1 MKKSKL
7 IAVLLSVLLLIVL
20 VMMMM
25 PYVVMFVMTSHS
37 NLEIFEGDVLSIGKY
52 FGENIGKVFGMN
64 YIRYFFNSF
73 YIAVLN
79 VILGSLSSA
88 LAAYSLSKFTYKGR
102 EKLFVAVLITMMIPG
117 QLGLI
122 AFIIMMGKLGW
133 VNTHL
138 PFILPAL
145 NNTFGVFWFTMYM
158 RGSVPK
164 EIIESARMDGAHEV
178 SIFFRLVL
186 PLIKPALVVF
196 GFQTFLGSWNSFT
209 TPSLLLNK
217 DHLWTI
223 PLAITKLGNMY
234 TADYAARITG
244 LAIATLPLLVILGF
258 CSKYFSQGMVT
269 GAIKG

>member
-1 MKKSKL
+1 MKKSKG
-7 IAVLLSVLLLIVL
+7 IAAILSIALLALLVL
-20 VMMMM
+20 MMA
-25 PYVVMFVMTSHS
+25 PYIVMFIMTTHD
-37 NLEIFEGDVLSIGKY
+37 NLEIFQGDVLNVGLH
-52 FGENIGKVFGMN
+52 FNENLSKVFGMN
-64 YIRYFFNSF
+64 YVRYFFNSF
-73 YIAVLN
+73 YIAALN
-79 VILGSLSSA
+79 VLLGSLSSSM
-88 LAAYSLSKFTYKGR
+88 AAYSLSKFTYKGR
-102 EKLFVAVLITMMIPG
+102 DKLFIAVLITMMIPG

-122 AFIIMMGKLGW
+122 AFIIMMSKLGW

-186 PLIKPALVVF
+186 PLIKPALIVF

-234 TADYAARITG
+234 QADYAARITG
-244 LAIATLPLLVILGF
+244 LAIATLPVLVILGF

>member
-1 MKKSKL
+1 MKKTKTL
-7 IAVLLSVLLLIVL
+7 AVLLSILLMGLL
-20 VMMMM
+20 FVMMV
-25 PYVVMFVMTSHS
+25 PYIVMFIMTTHD
-37 NLEIFEGDVLSIGKY
+37 NVEIFQGDVL
-52 FGENIGKVFGMN
+52 NIGGYLWENLKKVFGMN
-64 YIRYFFNSF
+64 YLRYFFNSA

-79 VILGSLSSA
+79 VILGCLSSSM
-88 LAAYSLSKFTYKGR
+88 AAYSLTKFTYKGR
-102 EKLFVAVLITMMIPG
+102 DQLFVAVLITMMIPG

-122 AFIIMMGKLGW
+122 AFIIMMSKLSW

-158 RGSVPK
+158 KGSVPK
-164 EIIESARMDGAHEV
+164 EIIESARIDGAHEIG
-178 SIFFRLVL
+178 IFFRIAL
-186 PLIKPALVVF
+186 PFIKPALVVF

-217 DHLWTI
+217 DKLWTI

-234 TADYAARITG
+234 QADYAARITG
-244 LAIATLPLLVILGF
+244 LAIATLPVVVILGF